1 MKFPLIIVDFEAS
14 SLNME
19 SYPIEVGVA
28 VAKDLSGSVGVW
40 SSLIIPDPEWVQ
52 GGDWDPASQG
62 THGISRESLARG
74 RHPAEVAAILDMIIT
89 PHGHAW
95 CDGGRY
101 DGHWLKT
108 LFRAAR
114 MKPGFDVWDVAGL
127 FSLDRELRNR
137 FGEVMSRSAPP
148 HRAGEDALRICTALL
163 ARGGRSNACVSHL
176 LDLQIH

>member
-1 MKFPLIIVDFEAS
+1 MKFPLIIIDFEAS

-19 SYPIEVGVA
+19 SYPIEVGLA

-52 GGDWDPASQG
+52 GGDWQPASQQI
-62 THGISRESLARG
+62 HGISRESLAGG
-74 RHPAEVAAILDMIIT
+74 RHPAEIAETLNRIIE
-89 PHGHAW
+89 PHGQAW

-108 LFRAAR
+108 LFLAAR
-114 MKPGFDVWDVAGL
+114 MKPRFDLWDISVL
-127 FSLDRELRNR
+127 FALDRQLGDR
-137 FGEVMSRSAPP
+137 FGDVMSRSAPP
-148 HRAGEDALRICTALL
+148 HRAGDDALRICTALL
-163 ARGGRSNACVSHL
+163 ASGGRSNDCVSHL